1 MAAPT
6 SSNVTITINED
17 TPRVL
22 TTAEFPFSDA
32 TVGDVLN
39 KVKITT
45 LPVNGSLTLSGSPV
59 ALNQEVSVASITSGF
74 LVYTPG
80 ANGNGT
86 AYASIGF
93 QVSDGVNYSTSYT
106 ITINVLA
113 VNDAPTAGN
122 YSIVVS
128 KNTTY
133 TGNLPSAVDPEGQAV
148 TYTKTTDPMA
158 GATAIVSTNG
168 SFSYTP
174 KTDTVGNDSFT
185 YTVSDGTASNTY
197 TVAITIIATV
207 VIPVSSVTE
216 GSATITGS
224 GAFDVFMQAIVAHL
238 TVEYDKRRITSDAY
252 PQIYLGAMQT
262 ALAQAVTFALQKPL
276 VEKQATSEEA
286 KTGLII
292 RQTKG
297 FDDDAKQKLLKQAL
311 DSWSVAY
318 SVAQDAN
325 SIPDAIKVNPIDSI
339 MKNAM
344 DALDIVKSNNPLGEI

>member
-17 TPRVL
+17 TPRIL
-22 TTAEFPFSDA
+22 TTAEFAFADA
-32 TVGDVLN
+32 DVGDVLS

-45 LPVNGSLTLSGSPV
+45 LPVNGILNLNGSPV
-59 ALNQEVSVASITSGF
+59 ALNQDISEASITAG
-74 LVYTPG
+74 LLEYVPG

-86 AYASIGF
+86 AYATIGF
-93 QVSDGVNYSTSYT
+93 QVSDGVNYSSSYT

-113 VNDAPTAGN
+113 VNDAPVAGN

-133 TGNLPSAVDPEGQAV
+133 TGNLPNATDAEGSTVIYA
-148 TYTKTTDPMA
+148 KATDPMV
-158 GATAIVSTNG
+158 GATAIVSANG
-168 SFSYTP
+168 SFTYTP

-185 YTVSDGTASNTY
+185 YTVSDGVAFNTY
-197 TVAITIIATV
+197 TVSISIIATV
-207 VIPVSSVTE
+207 VIPVSAVTE
-216 GSATITGS
+216 GTATIDGS

-238 TVEYDKRRITSDAY
+238 TVEYEKRRITSDAY

-262 ALAQAVTFALQKPL
+262 ALSQAVTFALQKPL
-276 VEKQATSEEA
+276 IEKQATSEEA

-325 SIPDAIKVNPIDSI
+325 SIPDSIKVNPIDSI
-339 MKNAM
+339 MKSAM
-344 DALDIVKSNNPLGEI
+344 DALNISNTNNPLGEI

>member
-1 MAAPT
+1 MATPT

-22 TTAEFPFSDA
+22 TTAEFSFSDA
-32 TVGDVLN
+32 DVGDVLN
-39 KVKITT
+39 KIRITA
-45 LPVNGSLTLSGSPV
+45 LPMNGSLTLSGAPV
-59 ALNQEVSVASITSGF
+59 ALNQDISEASISSGF

-80 ANGNGT
+80 TNGNGV
-86 AYASIGF
+86 AYASIEF
-93 QVSDGVNYSTSYT
+93 QVSDGINYSTNYT

-113 VNDAPTAGN
+113 VNDAPAAGN

-133 TGNLPSAVDPEGQAV
+133 TGNLPSSVDPEGQAV
-148 TYTKTTDPMA
+148 TYTLTTSPMA
-158 GATAIVSTNG
+158 GATAIVSPNG
-168 SFSYTP
+168 SFTYTP
-174 KTDTVGNDSFT
+174 KSDTVGNDLFT
-185 YTVSDGTASNTY
+185 YTVSDGIASNTY
-197 TVAITIIATV
+197 TVSINIIATV
-207 VIPVSSVTE
+207 AIPINSVTE
-216 GSATITGS
+216 GMNTLLGS

-238 TVEYDKRRITSDAY
+238 TVEYDKRRITSEAY

-344 DALDIVKSNNPLGEI
+344 DALNITKSNNPLGEI